1 MGTITARK
9 RANNTT
15 GYTAQIRIKE
25 AGKPVLTESR
35 TFDRKAAA
43 GAWLLKRE
51 AELAT
56 PELRRLKDPSLG
68 EAIEQYIKESKRQ
81 MGETKIQV
89 LRKVARSEMG
99 QLPCSEVKS
108 KHLIE
113 FTQSLKVTPSTV
125 GNYLSHLA
133 AVFAIAKPAW
143 GYPLDKT
150 SMDDARTVA
159 KRMGIIAKSTERTRR
174 PTMDELDRLLT
185 HFGIIRSK
193 RSDALPMQMLVC
205 FAIYSTRRQAEITRI
220 VWEDFNEERQ
230 YVTVR
235 NMKNP
240 GEKIG
245 NDVRTTLTPEAVRI
259 ILNQKGKKTG
269 IIFPHNEESISTSFT
284 TACKI
289 LGIKDLHFHDLRHE
303 GISRLFEMGWTIPQ
317 VASVSGHRS
326 WASLKRYAHLHES
339 GDPFAKW
346 AWKDKLGITALP

>member
-9 RANNTT
+9 RADKTT

-43 GAWLLKRE
+43 GAWLIKRE

-56 PELRRLKDPSLG
+56 PELRLVKDPSLG
-68 EAIEQYIKESKRQ
+68 VVIEQYIKESKRQ

-89 LRKVARSEMG
+89 LHKVARSEMG
-99 QLPCSEVKS
+99 QLPCSEIKS

-150 SMDDARTVA
+150 AMDDARTVA
-159 KRMGIIAKSTERTRR
+159 KRMGIVARSTERDRR
-174 PTMDELDRLLT
+174 PTLDELNQLMD
-185 HFGIIRSK
+185 HFGVIHSK
-193 RSDALPMQMLVC
+193 RSDALPMQTLLC
-205 FAIYSTRRQAEITRI
+205 FAIFSTRRQSEITRI
-220 VWEDFNEERQ
+220 VWEDFNEARQ

-235 NMKNP
+235 DMKNP

-245 NDVRTTLTPEAVRI
+245 NDVRTTLTPEAVKI
-259 ILNQKGKKTG
+259 ITQQKGKRKGT
-269 IIFPHNEESISTSFT
+269 IFPHNGESISTAFT
-284 TACKI
+284 KACKM

-317 VASVSGHRS
+317 VATVSGHRS
-326 WASLKRYAHLHES
+326 WQSLKRYAHLHED
-339 GDPFAKW
+339 GDKYAKW
-346 AWKDKLGITALP
+346 IWMEKLGFSTSK